1 MDAQL
6 NLPGVI
12 ARDTEHNDLR
22 YVDICLCGA
31 DESLQGR
38 SHVFRE
44 RQPHGRGRQR
54 HKVHDVLRVQR
65 RKRSYCTELQQHL
78 THLVGVHL
86 ALGRA
91 CREIDERGEEAG
103 QVCSQIGKG

>member
-1 MDAQL
+1 MDVQL

-65 RKRSYCTELQQHL
+65 RKRLYCTELQQHL

-103 QVCSQIGKG
+103 QVCS